1 MNALS
6 TDVLSIPYQQ
16 MERMAAAVAKS
27 GLFGMKTQDQAL
39 ALMIVAQAEGRHPAT
54 AAQDYHIIQGRPSLK
69 ADTMLARFQQAG
81 GKVDWHTYSDSK
93 CEGTFSHP
101 QGGSVRIDWTMD
113 RAKQAG
119 LTAKDNWK
127 NYPRAMLRARVIS
140 EGIRTVYPGVA
151 IGVYTPEE
159 IEDGVPEAV
168 DVTPAAQR
176 VANAVEGAANAAT
189 GLTESEIADHQA
201 AIEAAA
207 DAETLKSAF
216 SSAWQHAAQAKDSQ
230 SANKFK
236 AAYDVRK
243 AGLPQ

>member
-1 MNALS
+1 MNAIS
-6 TDVLSIPYQQ
+6 TEVASISFQQ
-16 MERMAAAVAKS
+16 VERMAVAVAKS
-27 GLFGMKTQDQAL
+27 GLFGMKTPEQAL

-81 GKVDWHTYSDSK
+81 GKVDWHTYSDAK

-101 QGGSVRIDWTMD
+101 QGGSVRIDWTME

-119 LTAKDNWK
+119 LTSKDNWK

-159 IEDGVPEAV
+159 IEDGAADVV
-168 DVTPAAQR
+168 DVTPATQR
-176 VANAVEGAANAAT
+176 VEHAVHDAANIAT
-189 GLTESEIADHQA
+189 GLTESEIADHKA

-207 DAETLKSAF
+207 DAESLKAAF
-216 SSAWQHAAQAKDSQ
+216 SSAWQHAAQAKDSA
-230 SANKFK
+230 SASLFK
-236 AAYDVRK
+236 TAYEARK
-243 AGLPQ
+243 SSVTP